1 MNVPCHDIA
10 DLMDAFLDGTLSRK
24 ERSRVKKHLKTCAS
38 CKTEWAEQREVEKIL
53 SGLPRLRCPQEVTQK
68 IESLTVGTERVSL
81 LDRLL
86 MMGESWGWRW
96 VPVGLAA
103 TAIILVFVLHPLL
116 DQKEPVPY
124 TQEEVMKAKNQVKWS
139 LGYIAKTMNQTERE
153 VVENVLF
160 KDIPKTVRKSI
171 KKAVPIFQGGQ

>member
-1 MNVPCHDIA
+1 MNVPCHEIA

-24 ERSRVKKHLKTCAS
+24 EKSRVKKHLKACAS
-38 CKTEWAEQREVEKIL
+38 CRTEWAEQREVEEIL
-53 SGLPRLRCPQEVTQK
+53 FRLPRLRCPEEVTQRIK
-68 IESLTVGTERVSL
+68 SLTVGRGRVSPL
-81 LDRLL
+81 GRLL
-86 MMGESWGWRW
+86 MTGESLGWGW

-124 TQEEVMKAKNQVKWS
+124 TQEEVIKAKNQVKWS
-139 LGYIAKTMNQTERE
+139 LGYVAKTMNQTERE
-153 VVENVLF
+153 AVENVLF
-160 KDIPKTVRKSI
+160 KNIPKIVRKSI